1 MKIFALLSAFCC
13 NALQREK
20 HHLENSLKMCI
31 NNRGLTARVRTP
43 NETRLLLTLASYE
56 CTDEKGEKGPIAPSK
71 KSSLITIA
79 FLCLLLVLN
88 EQFARY
94 MITKHLSDIHE
105 ILSHE
110 INRFILARHIA
121 VDAVAAGA
129 VSYLG
134 IIHRHKLS
142 HLITVQNLSDP
153 KAAKSRIHTYEP
165 AGHQVLLYF
174 CAYQAKNFY
183 DTFYWNDGIIFVLH
197 HLLAGTTAW
206 FGMYPGM
213 ASIYGIFFMGIS
225 EFSTFWLVL
234 LANFDNDLG
243 VSGLDEI
250 FPTTKIVLGVIFVVT
265 FVICRVILWP
275 ILAYHFLN
283 DSKRVLALAETE
295 KATSTFKYTLYFRT
309 ALKIMVWSCVGLSA
323 LQILFLGEIIATSK
337 AEISALL

>member
-1 MKIFALLSAFCC
+1 
-13 NALQREK
+13 
-20 HHLENSLKMCI
+20 MCK
-31 NNRGLTARVRTP
+31 NNQ
-43 NETRLLLTLASYE
+43 TRLLLSLASYE
-56 CTDEKGEKGPIAPSK
+56 CTDEKGEKGPLAPSK
-71 KSSLITIA
+71 KSSLITIT
-79 FLCLLLVLN
+79 FLCILLVLN

-94 MITKHLSDIHE
+94 AITKYFSELHE

-110 INRFILARHIA
+110 INRFIIARHIA

-134 IIHRHKLS
+134 IIHRHKLY
-142 HLITVQNLSDP
+142 HLVTFQKISDS

-165 AGHQVLLYF
+165 AGHQILLYF

-197 HLLAGTTAW
+197 HLLAGTAAW

-213 ASIYGIFFMGIS
+213 ANIYGIFFMGLS

-234 LANFDNDLG
+234 LANFDDDMG
-243 VSGLDEI
+243 VSGLDKI
-250 FPTTKIVLGVIFVVT
+250 FPTTKIVLAVIFVIT
-265 FVICRVILWP
+265 FLICRVILWP

-283 DSKRVLALAETE
+283 DSKKVLSLAEKE
-295 KATSTFKYTLYFRT
+295 KSTSTSQYTLYFRT
-309 ALKIMVWSCVGLSA
+309 ALQILVWSCVGLSF
-323 LQILFLGEIIATSK
+323 LQILFLGEIIVTAK